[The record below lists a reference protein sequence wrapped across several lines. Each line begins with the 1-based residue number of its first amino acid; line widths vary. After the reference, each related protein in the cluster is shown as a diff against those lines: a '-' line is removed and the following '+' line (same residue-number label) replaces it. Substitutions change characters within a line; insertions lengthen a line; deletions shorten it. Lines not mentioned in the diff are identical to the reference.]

1 MAKSKKKSSV
11 MRSAQQDYLYCSSHP
26 SSSYPQRPLS
36 RSISPDLQRPT
47 DSPTHPCL
55 ARSFVAFA
63 DVVNLYQQPRV
74 RAKLQNR
81 GSYPTTSADQ
91 SGSSRSNLHH
101 SGILGD
107 PRSSIPQPG
116 GGASDPEAM
125 LGVEA
130 TSPSHMSG
138 KASTAGLGAPSSN
151 APIGPSPP
159 LVHFSNFTA
168 SSTCTFLDT
177 DVGTYKDR
185 WRFSLIGFIAGKFPS
200 YTSISTFVTNSWK
213 CPVNFSMHDSG
224 WLIFTFNSELDML
237 TILNGG
243 PYHVFGRL
251 MILKIMPEF
260 FDFDT
265 SDMVK
270 MPIWIRFPNLPLQ
283 CWSPLCLSKL
293 ASVIGKPLCLD
304 TPTSSMTR
312 LSYARVLVETDLLA
326 ELSNLISISLPNGV
340 TMSQKVQ
347 YESLPRFCKKC
358 RSLGHNT
365 LACISNQHNKR
376 KQQAQTTPTPS
387 GCSPSVDTEAVAKQN
402 PQDMPHGMLGFDPMS
417 AEAAVLGDAR
427 IDTSTRKRV
436 KLTTSIPPA
445 TPLVVPV
452 PEDAD
457 DEPPPMRQYLTRS
470 KAAAT
475 SGCAGKQKHH
485 QPSSSSLVETTG
497 STAYASSPSL

>member
-185 WRFSLIGFIAGKFPS
+185 WR
-200 YTSISTFVTNSWK
+200 
-213 CPVNFSMHDSG
+213 
-224 WLIFTFNSELDML
+224 
-237 TILNGG
+237 
-243 PYHVFGRL
+243 
-251 MILKIMPEF
+251 
-260 FDFDT
+260 
-265 SDMVK
+265 
-270 MPIWIRFPNLPLQ
+270 
-283 CWSPLCLSKL
+283 
-293 ASVIGKPLCLD
+293 
-304 TPTSSMTR
+304 
-312 LSYARVLVETDLLA
+312 
-326 ELSNLISISLPNGV
+326 
-340 TMSQKVQ
+340 
-347 YESLPRFCKKC
+347 
-358 RSLGHNT
+358 SLGHNT

-475 SGCAGKQKHH
+475 SGFLMAYR
-485 QPSSSSLVETTG
+485 SLLLAYWSNAAFG
-497 STAYASSPSL
+497 SWLFWKASVLLFNSVRLALVAS

>member
-11 MRSAQQDYLYCSSHP
+11 MRSAQQDYLLN
-26 SSSYPQRPLS
+26 PQRPLS
-36 RSISPDLQRPT
+36 WSISPDLQRPT
-47 DSPTHPCL
+47 DSPIHPCP
-55 ARSFVAFA
+55 ARSSVAFA
-63 DVVNLYQQPRV
+63 VVVNLYQQPRV

-81 GSYPTTSADQ
+81 GSYPTPSADQ
-91 SGSSRSNLHH
+91 SGSSRCNLNHNGLFGNPGSSN
-101 SGILGD
+101 
-107 PRSSIPQPG
+107 PRPRV
-116 GGASDPEAM
+116 GASDPEAM

-130 TSPSHMSG
+130 TSPSQMSG
-138 KASTAGLGAPSSN
+138 KASAAGLGPSSPFPSSD
-151 APIGPSPP
+151 APTGPPSPP
-159 LVHFSNFTA
+159 LEHFSNFTTN
-168 SSTCTFLDT
+168 STCTFLDT

-185 WRFSLIGFIAGKFPS
+185 WRFSLIGFIAGKFLG

-243 PYHVFGRL
+243 PYHVLGRL

-265 SDMVK
+265 SDMVR

-283 CWSPLCLSKL
+283 CWSPICLSKL
-293 ASVIGKPLCLD
+293 ASVIGKPLRLD

-326 ELSNLISISLPNGV
+326 ELLNLINISLPNGV

-365 LACISNQHNKR
+365 SVCISNQHNKR

-387 GCSPSVDTEAVAKQN
+387 GCSPSADTEAVEKQN
-402 PQDMPHGMLGFDPMS
+402 PQDMPHGMSGFDPMS
-417 AEAAVLGDAR
+417 AEAAVLGEER
-427 IDTSTRKRV
+427 IDTSTCKRV
-436 KLTTSIPPA
+436 KLTTPIPPT

-457 DEPPPMRQYLTRS
+457 DEPPQGDNT
-470 KAAAT
+470 
-475 SGCAGKQKHH
+475 
-485 QPSSSSLVETTG
+485 
-497 STAYASSPSL
+497 